1 MTMQRIHTTPRASR
15 GFTLIELMIVV
26 AVISILGA
34 IAYPSYQES
43 VRKGRRAEGR
53 AALQELM
60 QQQERYMTQFNTYS
74 NVFAAGATNVPF
86 KTESEGGKYKL
97 QAALCDGK
105 SDTKTCIKL
114 IAVPQIS
121 DPKAGNLILSS
132 HPLAALGNK
141 TKDCTGN
148 DKRTCWP

>member
-1 MTMQRIHTTPRASR
+1 MMTMQHTHMPRASR

-26 AVISILGA
+26 AIIAILSA

-60 QQQERYMTQFNTYS
+60 QQQERYMTQFNTYKD
-74 NVFAAGATNVPF
+74 FALGASGVPF

-97 QAALCDGK
+97 KAEQCAGK
-105 SDTKTCIKL
+105 SLQVCVKL
-114 IAVPQIS
+114 TASPVLA
-121 DPKAGNLILSS
+121 DPKAGDFSLDTQ
-132 HPLAALGNK
+132 GNK
-141 TKDCTGN
+141 TCGN
-148 DKRTCWP
+148 TDIKVCWP